1 MKGAIDTGRQKPNQ
15 GRTNQK
21 LYFAKLQLDRIAQLL
36 KEKTAFSWEAEALS
50 CREAAILHLHGAYV
64 AFLQELVRFYKL
76 NGVLLSSEDV
86 RLAMA
91 ARGQVAPEIAIFQ
104 QLEQRADSWL
114 AALLQ
119 AHHLCLIAPDPV
131 ARSEQTSEAEEES
144 EAAKPL
150 ALGINLVTV
159 AQDEPL
165 SAPDLQSIA
174 AWHRELTALIRE
186 FRSERVEY

>member
-1 MKGAIDTGRQKPNQ
+1 MKGAIDTGRQKPNT

-21 LYFAKLQLDRIAQLL
+21 LYFARLQQDQLARVL
-36 KEKTAFSWEAEALS
+36 KDKSAFAWEAEALS

-76 NGVLLSSEDV
+76 SGVLLSSEDV

-91 ARGQVAPEIAIFQ
+91 SRGQVAPEIAIFQ

-114 AALLQ
+114 AALLR
-119 AHHLCLIAPDPV
+119 AHHLCLIAPDTLP
-131 ARSEQTSEAEEES
+131 ADAPADEADT
-144 EAAKPL
+144 A
-150 ALGINLVTV
+150 ALGRAISLVRV
-159 AQDEPL
+159 ASDEPL
-165 SAPDLQSIA
+165 SAPDLEAIA
-174 AWHRELTALIRE
+174 SWQRELTAIIRE

>member
-21 LYFAKLQLDRIAQLL
+21 LYFAKLQLDHIAQLL

-76 NGVLLSSEDV
+76 NGVLLGSEDV

-114 AALLQ
+114 AALWR
-119 AHHLCLIAPDPV
+119 AHQRCLIAPDP
-131 ARSEQTSEAEEES
+131 APEEAPSDAAES
-144 EAAKPL
+144 ISR
-150 ALGINLVTV
+150 GISLVTV
-159 AQDEPL
+159 AQDELL
-165 SAPDLQSIA
+165 SAPDLQNIA
-174 AWHRELTALIRE
+174 DWHRELTALIRE